1 MNENLENS
9 IDGLSTSCSSCC
21 LSQNIIESLKQRIEK
36 LESEMEK
43 KNLTLENINLK
54 LEKQNNFFEQ
64 HYSFCNDNLQKNDLN
79 ENLTNFKQLQETNQF
94 LAEKTRDQHVIIQ
107 QNFQIQQ
114 MQSIIAEK
122 DKQIR
127 ESETFVLNNQIKDKE
142 LEALRK
148 EIKLFNEKYLEKLKE
163 NTQLNK
169 KLDELKTEMSKIKE
183 EFQLTLTELSKYKE
197 ENQDLSNKYLIEKSG
212 NGKKFINNIFEEF
225 KQKRLENDNLINK
238 NLRECL
244 STETFSSSISQQQK
258 FNNSSKYIAD
268 DVINYRTGQNNTF
281 SEVYGFAKEDKNNL
295 IGDEN
300 KNIFELNKKLNDKL
314 EELNIEINKIKEEH
328 QLTLTELSKYKEE
341 FCKNINAKSVNE
353 KKFNDILEEFKQM
366 KLENTKLIN
375 KLKESEEKINKYEIQ
390 NEKLEQANASLNVK
404 TSELSSQLE
413 KLNKNVDKNLHFGN
427 VSNKIIGIYSTVCC
441 EKRCIDLNISDGVCN
456 SSNGYVRV
464 HDDGKI
470 KYHFMEN
477 EENNKFIEL
486 YAQNNFIKENFFF
499 SNLSIFYF
507 EVKMIKEQTTQ
518 LSYAMIGIDS
528 GLYCG
533 KILLSNY
540 LESFVEDPKR
550 KNHNSYQKFSW
561 NDGDIFGCGFIS
573 PPKSEANNRCV
584 FFTKNGNKIGS
595 EILLTY
601 SIWSPTIGL
610 LSCSVETN
618 FGNDL
623 VRKPFCY
630 DLSMFM

>member
-36 LESEMEK
+36 LE
-43 KNLTLENINLK
+43 
-54 LEKQNNFFEQ
+54 QNNFFEQ

-328 QLTLTELSKYKEE
+328 QLTLTELSKYQRG
-341 FCKNINAKSVNE
+341 
-353 KKFNDILEEFKQM
+353 IL
-366 KLENTKLIN
+366 
-375 KLKESEEKINKYEIQ
+375 
-390 NEKLEQANASLNVK
+390 
-404 TSELSSQLE
+404 
-413 KLNKNVDKNLHFGN
+413 
-427 VSNKIIGIYSTVCC
+427 
-441 EKRCIDLNISDGVCN
+441 
-456 SSNGYVRV
+456 
-464 HDDGKI
+464 
-470 KYHFMEN
+470 
-477 EENNKFIEL
+477 
-486 YAQNNFIKENFFF
+486 
-499 SNLSIFYF
+499 
-507 EVKMIKEQTTQ
+507 
-518 LSYAMIGIDS
+518 
-528 GLYCG
+528 
-533 KILLSNY
+533 
-540 LESFVEDPKR
+540 
-550 KNHNSYQKFSW
+550 
-561 NDGDIFGCGFIS
+561 
-573 PPKSEANNRCV
+573 
-584 FFTKNGNKIGS
+584 
-595 EILLTY
+595 
-601 SIWSPTIGL
+601 
-610 LSCSVETN
+610 
-618 FGNDL
+618 
-623 VRKPFCY
+623 
-630 DLSMFM
+630 